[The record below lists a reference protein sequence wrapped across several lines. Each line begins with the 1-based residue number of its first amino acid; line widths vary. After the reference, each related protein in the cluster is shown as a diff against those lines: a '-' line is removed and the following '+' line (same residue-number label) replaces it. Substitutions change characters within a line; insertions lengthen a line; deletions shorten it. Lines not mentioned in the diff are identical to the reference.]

1 MIRKVGDKY
10 VLFSKDGKKR
20 LGEFKTR
27 EEAVKREQVIQ
38 YFKNKEGKW

>member
-38 YFKNKEGKW
+38 YFKNKEGK